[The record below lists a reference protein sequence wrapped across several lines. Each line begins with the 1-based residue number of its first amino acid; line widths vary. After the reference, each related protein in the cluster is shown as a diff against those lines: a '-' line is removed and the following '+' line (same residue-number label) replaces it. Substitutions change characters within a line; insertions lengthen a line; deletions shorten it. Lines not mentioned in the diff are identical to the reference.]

1 MIKYINKIGFFTL
14 IVFFMLVPLHFWTSE
29 KLSYF
34 YKEAFAFV
42 FLILT
47 IPILN
52 KKTSY
57 RLGYELFF
65 LLLFIIYLFLCSI
78 LFDSRI
84 IYPGDGYLIELSMSQ
99 DFYVIR
105 NALIYIPML
114 IYIYKRGLVK
124 NEINFLLKTIS
135 IFGVISI
142 AAFLIFFNITP
153 DLGSVVKLFALGG
166 DFLQYN
172 SFVPYLTF
180 PFASSVY
187 LAFSQSKNK
196 TKLFFSIIAFLI
208 FSYIVI
214 STSRQSIIFCG
225 IVIFTFIVSDKKI
238 FKSFLKVIIP
248 IVVLLILILPGYL
261 SNIEISEKLTSKT
274 SSFEGLT
281 SDETG
286 RLEMATDGLYRL
298 SFIEIFSGA
307 GVSSVVNSGP
317 HNDFVRWTQ
326 RLGIFGALLCFLPFL
341 ISFIGSFK
349 LMKKTLS
356 HYHTFVFLI
365 IFYTIYISFFGYPR
379 EDAYQAPFVWLG
391 LSLWLIINNHS
402 VKAKGK

>member
-1 MIKYINKIGFFTL
+1 MTRYINKIGFFAL
-14 IVFFMLVPLHFWTSE
+14 VVFFMLVPLHFWTSL
-29 KLSYF
+29 KLFYF
-34 YKEAFAFV
+34 YKEVFALVFFV
-42 FLILT
+42 LT
-47 IPILN
+47 IPLLN

-65 LLLFIIYLFLCSI
+65 VFIFIIYLFLCSF
-78 LFDSRI
+78 LFDSREL
-84 IYPGDGYLIELSMSQ
+84 YPGSGKLIELSFSQ

-105 NALIYIPML
+105 NALLYIPML

-124 NEINFLLKTIS
+124 NEVNFLLKSIS

-142 AAFLIFFNITP
+142 VAFLIFYDITP

-166 DFLQYN
+166 DFLDYN

-180 PFASSVY
+180 PFISSVY
-187 LAFSQSKNK
+187 LALSQPTNI

-214 STSRQSIIFCG
+214 STSRQSILFCG
-225 IVIFTFIVSDKKI
+225 IIIFTFVVHDKKL
-238 FKSFLKVIIP
+238 FKSFLKGIIP
-248 IVVLLILILPGYL
+248 IVVLLILILPSFL
-261 SNIEISEKLTSKT
+261 SDIEISEKLISKT
-274 SSFEGLT
+274 TSIEGLT

-286 RLEMATDGLYRL
+286 RLEIAINGLSKL
-298 SFIEIFSGA
+298 SFLELFSGA

-326 RLGIFGALLCFLPFL
+326 RLGVIGALLAFLPFL
-341 ISFIGSFK
+341 ISFLGSFK
-349 LMKKTLS
+349 LMIKKTS
-356 HYHTFVFLI
+356 TYHTFIFLI

-379 EDAYQAPFVWLG
+379 EDAFQGPYVWLG
-391 LSLWLIINNHS
+391 LSLWLITNKQTVN
-402 VKAKGK
+402 KK

>member
-14 IVFFMLVPLHFWTSE
+14 VVFFMLVPLHFWTSL

-34 YKEAFAFV
+34 YKEAFALV

-47 IPILN
+47 IPLLN
-52 KKTSY
+52 KTRSY

-65 LLLFIIYLFLCSI
+65 LLLFIIYLFLCS
-78 LFDSRI
+78 FFFNSREL
-84 IYPGDGYLIELSMSQ
+84 YPGDQNLIELSISQ

-105 NALIYIPML
+105 NALLYIPML

-124 NEINFLLKTIS
+124 NEINFLLKIIS

-142 AAFLIFFNITP
+142 VVFLIFYNITP
-153 DLGSVVKLFALGG
+153 DLGSVAKLFALGG

-180 PFASSVY
+180 PFTSSVY
-187 LAFSQSKNK
+187 LALSQSKNK

-214 STSRQSIIFCG
+214 STSRQSIIFCI

-238 FKSFLKVIIP
+238 FKSSLKVIIP
-248 IVVLLILILPGYL
+248 IVVLLILILPDYL
-261 SNIEISEKLTSKT
+261 SNIEISEKLTSRTT
-274 SSFEGLT
+274 SFKGLT

-286 RLEMATDGLYRL
+286 RLETATDGLSML

-326 RLGIFGALLCFLPFL
+326 RVGVFGALFGFLPFL

-349 LMKKTLS
+349 LMKKTPS
-356 HYHTFVFLI
+356 HYHIFVFLT

-379 EDAYQAPFVWLG
+379 EDAYQAAFVWLG

-402 VKAKGK
+402 IKAKGK